1 MPDLVFVSPGVF
13 TREIDETTRPADV
26 AGDGPVIIAPREK
39 GPAMTP
45 VVVTQL
51 DDDIQYFGNPSK
63 DSKISDFAA
72 YASRA
77 YLRNASAPLTFIRL
91 LGFEDTGISTGY
103 SIGTNPNAGL
113 YAIGASGSEV
123 VAVIAS
129 SGAVTLEGTLT
140 SSVDQLAINI
150 AGYGSFT
157 CSLNKNDSRYIS
169 KVLST
174 DPSQF
179 GTKKHFVFSV
189 FDYANKVPA
198 SENAFFVSL
207 LPASADMTQGFI
219 TGSTTAVISQ
229 PFDSVE
235 YDLFGFGSI
244 FAGDTANTEVKVS
257 IRDIKKSVNES
268 IYEYGTFTVV
278 VRRFGDND
286 RNPQILESF
295 ANVNLDPN
303 SPNYIL
309 RRIGDRFQVWNS
321 VTKKFDVTGEYQNR
335 SKYIYVVPSTDL
347 VNGNVPATALP
358 FGFRGYRKPT
368 TGAVSGK
375 ATWPSIPYV
384 SNMLYKSNFSTKV
397 YWGAEVIDNGSGSL
411 KHGIV
416 SRLKH
421 YPNALLAASGT
432 TDTKFSLRYLTGSVQ
447 NATGYSSATRLTTAQ
462 ISQLSTS
469 ITYAAADGNLTLA
482 NIENTDLAK
491 FTLPIND
498 GYDGLDVTKRDPFNP
513 EDMLTATQYQVDSY
527 RKALD
532 MISNPDEINVTELVL
547 PGIDKSLVTDYALE
561 MVEDR
566 ADAFYLMDVSGS
578 TVDDVIS
585 DVSTKQLDSNYAG
598 VYYPW
603 LRLFDEVNNKF
614 VLVPPTTIMPAVYAY
629 NDRVGFPWF
638 APAGFSRGSLQRFGV
653 TEAKEKLNARDRDR
667 LYENRI
673 NPIAT
678 FSRQGTVVWGQKT
691 LQLLPSAL
699 DRINVRRLLLTI
711 RKYIAREG
719 AQLVFEQN
727 VSSTWQR
734 FENRVNPYLRQVKE
748 NAGIEDFR
756 VILDERTT
764 TEDLIERNIMFG
776 KILIKPSRTAEAIL
790 LDFHVTNNVAVF
802 SEL

>member
-1 MPDLVFVSPGVF
+1 MPDLVFISPGVF

-26 AGDGPVIIAPREK
+26 AGDGPVFVGPREK
-39 GPAMTP
+39 GPAMVP
-45 VVVTQL
+45 VLLNQI

-72 YASRA
+72 YAARS
-77 YLRNASAPLTFIRL
+77 YLRNANAPLTFIRV
-91 LGFEDTGISTGY
+91 LGFEDTNISTGY
-103 SIGTNPNAGL
+103 SLGTNTNAGL
-113 YAIGASGSEV
+113 YVIGASGSEA

-140 SSVDQLAINI
+140 SSVDQIAVNI

-157 CSLNKNDSRYIS
+157 CSLNKNDSRYIT

-179 GTKKHFVFSV
+179 DTKKHFVFAT
-189 FDYANKVPA
+189 FDYANKTPA
-198 SENAFFVSL
+198 SNNAFFVYKMPS
-207 LPASADMTQGFI
+207 SADFTQGFI

-268 IYEYGTFTVV
+268 VYEYGSFTVV
-278 VRRFGDND
+278 VRRFVDND
-286 RNPQILESF
+286 RSPQALETF
-295 ANVNLDPN
+295 TNVNLDPN

-309 RRIGDRFQVWNS
+309 RRIGDRYQVWNS
-321 VTKKFDVTGEYQNR
+321 VTKKFDVVGEYQNR

-347 VNGNVPATALP
+347 LNGNVPRTALP
-358 FGFRGYRKPT
+358 FGFRGYRKPS
-368 TGAVSGK
+368 TGALGSK
-375 ATWPSIPYV
+375 ATWPSVPYV
-384 SNMLYKSNFSTKV
+384 SGSLYKGNFSTKI
-397 YWGAEVIDNGSGSL
+397 YWGAEIIDNSSGSL
-411 KHGIV
+411 KNGIV

-432 TDTKFSLRYLTGSVQ
+432 TDTKFSLRNLSASVQ
-447 NATGYSSATRLTTAQ
+447 NATGYAVGTRLTTAQ
-462 ISQLSTS
+462 VSQLSNS
-469 ITYAAADGNLTLA
+469 IHYGAGDGNLTLA
-482 NIENTDLAK
+482 NIENTELAK

-498 GYDGLDVTKRDPFNP
+498 GYDGVDITKKDPFNP

-527 RKALD
+527 RKAID
-532 MISNPDEINVTELVL
+532 MISNPDEVNMTELSM
-547 PGIDKSLVTDYALE
+547 PGIHKSLVSDYALE

-566 ADAFYLMDVSGS
+566 SDAFYFMDISGS
-578 TVDDVIS
+578 SVDDVIS
-585 DVSTKQLDSNYAG
+585 DVSTKQLDSSYAG

-614 VLVPPTTIMPAVYAY
+614 VLVPPTTIMPAVFAY

-638 APAGFSRGSLQRFGV
+638 APAGFSRGSLSRFGV
-653 TEAKEKLNARDRDR
+653 TEAKEKLNKTDRDR

-678 FSRQGTVVWGQKT
+678 FSRQGPVVWGQKT

-699 DRINVRRLLLTI
+699 DRINVRRMLLTV
-711 RKYIAREG
+711 RKVIAREG

-727 VSSTWQR
+727 VASTWQR

-748 NAGIEDFR
+748 NAGIEEFR

-764 TEDLIERNIMFG
+764 TEDLIERNVMFG
-776 KILIKPSRTAEAIL
+776 KILIKPSRTAEFIL

-802 SEL
+802 AE

>member
-1 MPDLVFVSPGVF
+1 MPDFVFISPGVY

-26 AGDGPVIIAPREK
+26 AGDGPVIVGPRSK
-39 GPAMTP
+39 GPAMVP
-45 VVVTQL
+45 VML
-51 DDDIQYFGNPSK
+51 SEIDDDIQYFGNPSK
-63 DSKISDFAA
+63 DSKISDFAS

-91 LGFEDTGISTGY
+91 LGYEDTGVSTGY
-103 SIGTNPNAGL
+103 SLGSNANAGL
-113 YAIGASGSEV
+113 YVIGASGSDA

-140 SSVDQLAINI
+140 SSVDQIAVNI

-157 CSLNKNDSRYIS
+157 CSLNRNDSRYIT

-179 GTKKHFVFSV
+179 DTKKHFVFAT

-198 SENAFFVSL
+198 AQNAFFVYQM
-207 LPASADMTQGFI
+207 PVSADFTQGFI

-244 FAGDTANTEVKVS
+244 FAGDSANTEVKVS
-257 IRDIKKSVNES
+257 IKDIKKSANES

-286 RNPQILESF
+286 RNPQVVESF
-295 ANVNLDPN
+295 TNVNLDPD

-321 VTKKFDVTGEYQNR
+321 VTKKFDVSGEYQNKSR
-335 SKYIYVVPSTDL
+335 YIYVVPSTDL
-347 VNGNVPATALP
+347 LNGNVPRTALP
-358 FGFRGYRKPT
+358 FGFKGYRKPS
-368 TGAVSGK
+368 TGALGDK
-375 ATWPSIPYV
+375 ATWPSVPYV
-384 SNMLYKSNFSTKV
+384 QNLLYKSNFSTKV
-397 YWGAEVIDNGSGSL
+397 YWGAEVIDNASGSL

-421 YPNALLAASGT
+421 FPNALIAASGT
-432 TDTKFSLRYLTGSVQ
+432 VDTKFSLRFLTASVQ
-447 NATGYSSATRLTTAQ
+447 NVTGYAVGTRLSTAQ
-462 ISQLSTS
+462 VSQLSTS
-469 ITYAAADGNLTLA
+469 ITYGASDGNLTLA

-491 FTLPIND
+491 FTFPIND
-498 GYDGLDVTKRDPFNP
+498 GYDGLDATKRDPFNP

-532 MISNPDEINVTELVL
+532 MLSNPDEINMTELAL

-566 ADAFYLMDVSGS
+566 SDCFYLMDVSGS
-578 TVDDVIS
+578 SVDDVIS
-585 DVSTKQLDSNYAG
+585 DVSTKQLDSNYAA

-603 LRLFDEVNNKF
+603 VRLFDEVNNKF
-614 VLVPPTTIMPAVYAY
+614 VLVPPTTIMPAVFAY
-629 NDRVGFPWF
+629 NDRVGFSWF
-638 APAGFSRGSLQRFGV
+638 APAGFSRGSLSRYGV
-653 TEAKEKLNARDRDR
+653 TEAKEKLNAGDREK

-678 FSRQGTVVWGQKT
+678 FSRQGLVVWGQKT

-699 DRINVRRLLLTI
+699 DRINVRRMLLTV
-711 RKYIAREG
+711 RKFIAREG

-727 VSSTWQR
+727 VASTWQR
-734 FENRVNPYLRQVKE
+734 FENAVNPYLRQVKE

-776 KILIKPSRTAEAIL
+776 KILIKPSRTAEVVL
-790 LDFHVTNNVAVF
+790 LDFHVTNNVSVF
-802 SEL
+802 AE